1 MGFIIHFS
9 DFDAFEGIHE
19 FQQEADAAFKAL
31 HLCDN
36 LPIFGIFYP
45 TGQLQ
50 SFCHLRQLD
59 AKADLLY
66 TSVEGDITKKERI
79 CQPSFEKI
87 FLRVRLGRFTFSFFC
102 IIIKITYG
110 IMPAIWG
117 E

>member
-45 TGQLQ
+45 AGQLQ

-66 TSVEGDITKKERI
+66 TSVEGDMAADKAV
-79 CQPSFEKI
+79 FFKI
-87 FLRVRLGRFTFSFFC
+87 GQSD
-102 IIIKITYG
+102 
-110 IMPAIWG
+110 AIHLMADISISCG
-117 E
+117 F